1 MIDNKKIRE
10 TIFWRLSE
18 RRFKHSIAVAE
29 CSAAL
34 AEQNGADKKKA
45 YTAGLLHDICK
56 EQRKEEQRVLLEAS
70 GYADKFGLLDNPSLW
85 HGFAGAYFCETELGV
100 DDGEIIEAIRW
111 HTTGRPAMSQL
122 EKCLFVGDAVSADR
136 RYSDIEHYRE
146 LAQKDLD
153 GCIPELCKS
162 TITSI
167 LHKNLPLSVLSVDTY
182 NFYNKKGDK

>member
-56 EQRKEEQRVLLEAS
+56 EQRKDEQRVLLEAS

-100 DDGEIIEAIRW
+100 DDSEILEAIRW

-167 LHKNLPLSVLSVDTY
+167 LYKNLPLSVLSVDTY